1 MKKIK
6 AYKYL
11 GRNGIVITRVLIEDA
26 KNIPM
31 MELIADKG
39 KVLTDGDVKVSSI
52 TVELE
57 EVHNWTEIPADK
69 ED

>member
-1 MKKIK
+1 MKKVK

-11 GRNGIVITRVLIEDA
+11 GRNGIIVTRVLIEDA

-31 MELIADKG
+31 MELTADKG
-39 KVLTDGDVKVSSI
+39 KVLTDGQVKVSSI
-52 TVELE
+52 TVEAE
-57 EVHNWTEIPADK
+57 EVQNWTEIPADK

>member
-1 MKKIK
+1 MKQIK

-11 GRNGIVITRVLIEDA
+11 GRNGILVTRVLIEDA

-39 KVLTDGDVKVSSI
+39 KVLTNGESKVHSI
-52 TVELE
+52 TVDIE
-57 EVHNWTEIPADK
+57 EVPNWKEITD
-69 ED
+69 EDI

>member
-1 MKKIK
+1 MKKVK

-11 GRNGIVITRVLIEDA
+11 GRNGILVTRILIEDA

-31 MELIADKG
+31 MELTADKG
-39 KVLTDGDVKVSSI
+39 MVLTDGQIKVSAI
-52 TVELE
+52 TVEAE
-57 EVHNWTEIPADK
+57 EVQNWTEIPADK